1 MYTGVSVFQKSPWL
15 DETAESL
22 TKNEQKE
29 YKKCKKI
36 NSMDVICFLRNVCHT
51 KHPKI
56 NETFW
61 NCAEEHKNVLTMKR
75 RSLWGGKDVK
85 NLEIFWMSDKTI
97 FYHWILLSYIWYEE
111 LCRSLRML
119 STDNTTPLDL
129 NDSSYYTHSIQFSC

>member
-29 YKKCKKI
+29 YKKCKK
-36 NSMDVICFLRNVCHT
+36 NKLNGCHLLFEEYLLYKT
-51 KHPKI
+51 SQK

-61 NCAEEHKNVLTMKR
+61 NCAEEHKNVLTMK

-97 FYHWILLSYIWYEE
+97 FYHWILFSYIWHEE

>member
-29 YKKCKKI
+29 YKKCKK
-36 NSMDVICFLRNVCHT
+36 NKLNGCHLLFEEYLSYKT
-51 KHPKI
+51 SPKK
-56 NETFW
+56 ETFW

-97 FYHWILLSYIWYEE
+97 FYHWILLSYIWYGE